1 MIIESDAH
9 RRLEQLFLLDNFYD
23 MDGAFILIHRMTSY
37 DAYRLR
43 TVSTMT
49 GAIVLEI
56 AIVFFG
62 GVVVIVWIWFEI
74 GEDDAR
80 A

>member
-1 MIIESDAH
+1 MESDAR
-9 RRLEQLFLLDNFYD
+9 RRLERLFLLDNIYD
-23 MDGAFILIHRMTSY
+23 MDEAFILIHRMTSY

-43 TVSTMT
+43 AVSMMT
-49 GAIVLEI
+49 SAIVSEI

-62 GVVVIVWIWFEI
+62 GVVVIEWIWFEI